1 MGRRRDRLNKRREK
15 QIKTRS
21 ANAPR
26 KTKERAR
33 KAAKAVGGTN

>member
-1 MGRRRDRLNKRREK
+1 MGRRRDRLDRRLEK
-15 QIKTRS
+15 QKKTRD

-33 KAAKAVGGTN
+33 KAAQAAAAAS